1 MRSRSAIDHNP
12 WFIARL
18 SHSYLKHGLIW
29 CLSPRCRLLCER
41 VLGLSSICRRWMPTI
56 YPRITTKEWRG
67 SKVFHSLPLSILF
80 GSFRHSTPYP
90 LPLLLR
96 WILDLLTACSPIWS
110 YTSTWDGSHIHINA
124 FFLPAQEKNQ
134 RSLLP
139 LNYPTF
145 ERRCCFSQTFY
156 PVLSLWLVLSALL
169 KLKLL

>member
-1 MRSRSAIDHNP
+1 MA
-12 WFIARL
+12 WFDA
-18 SHSYLKHGLIW
+18 YLPDAVYFASEYILI
-29 CLSPRCRLLCER
+29 CN
-41 VLGLSSICRRWMPTI
+41 VLGLSSTCWRWMPTI
-56 YPRITTKEWRG
+56 YPRITTKFTAFSPPPRNEEAQKCFI
-67 SKVFHSLPLSILF
+67 SLSILF
-80 GSFRHSTPYP
+80 GSFRHSTSYP

-96 WILDLLTACSPIWS
+96 WILDLLTACSPIWP
-110 YTSTWDGSHIHINA
+110 YTSTWDGSRIHINA

-169 KLKLL
+169 KHKLL